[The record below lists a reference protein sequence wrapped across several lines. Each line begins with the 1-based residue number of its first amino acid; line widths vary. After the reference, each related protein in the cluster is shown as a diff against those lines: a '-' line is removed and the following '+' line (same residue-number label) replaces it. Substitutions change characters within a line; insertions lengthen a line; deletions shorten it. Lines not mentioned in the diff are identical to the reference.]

1 MALGGEK
8 QMTLKTRLKEDMKEA
23 MRRGDDQKRNTLR
36 MLLAAIKQVEV
47 DEQTTLDDD
56 GVQNV
61 LMKQAKQRRESIAD
75 YEKAGREELAEK
87 ERQELALIKDYLPEM
102 LSRDEI
108 RAEAAA
114 VIAAAGVS
122 DMSGMGQ
129 VMGQLM
135 PKLKGRADGRVVSD
149 VVREL
154 LQSNR
159 AG

>member
-1 MALGGEK
+1 
-8 QMTLKTRLKEDMKEA
+8 MTLKTRLKEDMKTA
-23 MRRGDDQKRNTLR
+23 MRQGDDQKRNTLR

-47 DEQTTLDDD
+47 DEQTTLDDA
-56 GVQNV
+56 GVQKV

-75 YEKAGREELAEK
+75 YEQAGREELAEK
-87 ERQELALIKDYLPEM
+87 EREELALIQDYLPDM

-108 RAEAAA
+108 RAEAEA

-135 PKLKGRADGRVVSD
+135 SKLKGRADGRIVSE
-149 VVREL
+149 VVREV
-154 LQSNR
+154 LQ
-159 AG
+159 GDGPD

>member
-1 MALGGEK
+1 
-8 QMTLKTRLKEDMKEA
+8 MTLKTRLKEDMKEA

>member
-1 MALGGEK
+1 
-8 QMTLKTRLKEDMKEA
+8 MTLKMRLKEDMKEA

-75 YEKAGREELAEK
+75 YEQAGREELAEK
-87 ERQELALIKDYLPEM
+87 EREELALIKEYLPEM

-108 RAEAAA
+108 RVEAEA